1 MPQNK
6 GLNRGVPGGQ
16 EGELSPDGGSPEGG
30 TPEANIDRAMDL
42 ERDNQKQRGG
52 QGKEP
57 DLDKKHKIQPTH
69 PVD

>member
-1 MPQNK
+1 MPENK
-6 GLNRGVPGGQ
+6 GLDRGGSLGQ
-16 EGELSPDGGSPEGG
+16 EGELSPDGGSPE
-30 TPEANIDRAMDL
+30 AKIDHAMDL
-42 ERDNQKQRGG
+42 ERDKQQQRGG